1 MPDHFFAVPEALI
14 FAANQLAMVVA
25 YGPADDKTFSPPN
38 ATDAEGNRYQA
49 RNIWAPEALFV
60 ALQASLVRPEWD
72 TEDYIDMDAAK
83 QAQDAL
89 VLWTEGDIPLASPL
103 SLTALG
109 GMNGG
114 AAMAALGLSLI
125 EDASDGE

>member
-1 MPDHFFAVPEALI
+1 MQDHFFAVPEALI

-25 YGPADDKTFSPPN
+25 YGPADDQTFGPANSV
-38 ATDAEGNRYQA
+38 DAEGNRYQA
-49 RNIWAPEALFV
+49 RNIWAPETLFA
-60 ALQASLVRPEWD
+60 ALQAPLVRPEWD

-89 VLWTEGDIPLASPL
+89 VLRTEGDIPLASPL

-109 GMNGG
+109 GMNGE
-114 AAMAALGLSLI
+114 AALAALGLTLI
-125 EDASDGE
+125 YTDAQE